1 MARPSSA
8 SGASRG
14 DRPRRSFKIEAHLPM
29 HGHCRSVSAA
39 PSASR
44 SAYFTRTRSRCPGL
58 WSAFQASE
66 SAFGLCKEAF
76 AIWAGLIPLLCSS
89 IASAGPECASCTILT
104 FHAHVLRHEAV
115 FLRRW
120 ITYDAD
126 TQIYVFGIRLCACHW
141 QSADGD
147 CVAMLEHR
155 HPLIAVAKCF
165 DT

>member
-1 MARPSSA
+1 MARASSA

-14 DRPRRSFKIEAHLPM
+14 DRPGWRTLPM
-29 HGHCRSVSAA
+29 HGHCQSVSAA

-44 SAYFTRTRSRCPGL
+44 SAYFTRTRSRCPSL
-58 WSAFQASE
+58 WFTLQASE

-89 IASAGPECASCTILT
+89 IASVGPECASCR
-104 FHAHVLRHEAV
+104 FHAHVLRREAV
-115 FLRRW
+115 YLRRW

-155 HPLIAVAKCF
+155 HP
-165 DT
+165 